1 MNVIFQQIGQPRRN
15 GQVSKTHSL
24 QSLVKK
30 KGIIEHTNS

>member
-1 MNVIFQQIGQPRRN
+1 MNVIFQQIGHGN